1 MSLYLQRNTTNVL
14 SVDAVQVVDL
24 ETPNYFFLFKEIQ
37 TKEEYSVYLTRKNPG
52 NPRYGEFDLIL
63 PTDID
68 MPFGTYRYDI
78 YENANNV
85 DTDPTGMTLLETGAM
100 IILQTPTTGQA
111 YDAPEL
117 TAEIYAKS

>member
-1 MSLYLQRNTTNVL
+1 MHHSQNV
-14 SVDAVQVVDL
+14 VV
-24 ETPNYFFLFKEIQ
+24 
-37 TKEEYSVYLTRKNPG
+37 
-52 NPRYGEFDLIL
+52 
-63 PTDID
+63 TDID

-85 DTDPTGMTLLETGAM
+85 DTDPIGMTLLETGAM